1 MSTFCRLINNN
12 YKYKSKNDDAFQLV
26 ITDETECDDQIE
38 KLKIND
44 FTFVFL
50 LKNCHY

>member
-12 YKYKSKNDDAFQLV
+12 NKCKSKNVDAFQSV
-26 ITDETECDDQIE
+26 ITDETECDGRIE

-50 LKNCHY
+50 FQNCQY